1 MPQSVLARRAEVC
14 LGERRAAVCVV
25 LDNGLRLLCSA
36 TDGERDVSILSVD
49 GRETLHVVG
58 RRRNHDVVANAQ
70 GLTNLYLSRRL
81 VRLYHGIKVR
91 DRYAASL
98 LLFCVSDFLEKT
110 PP

>member
-1 MPQSVLARRAEVC
+1 MPQSLLARWVEVC
-14 LGERRAAVCVV
+14 LGERWPAIRVV
-25 LDNGLRLLCSA
+25 LDHGLRLLRTT

-58 RRRNHDVVANAQ
+58 RGRSDDVVANAK
-70 GLTNLYLSRRL
+70 GLTKFYLSRRL

-91 DRYAASL
+91 DRFAASL
-98 LLFCVSDFLEKT
+98 LLFCVFNSFEKT